1 MKIVKFLQK
10 NKNLDINELKEKLL
24 DISKV
29 ELVEML
35 IETIQNIPTPEQTIK
50 PEPIR
55 ITDKLYNTLI
65 KLIDD
70 NFVVIGADG
79 RGRKS
84 VYDTEGYVVAV
95 QRILNNYK
103 SNPEQSSSQ
112 FNNQLK
118 QLYLRECQ
126 RRKDNNED
134 ITNFHKTYIKRG
146 VIHNEP
152 EQ

>member
-1 MKIVKFLQK
+1 MRIDKFLQK
-10 NKNLDINELKEKLL
+10 NKNLDIEQLREKLL
-24 DISKV
+24 DISKL

-35 IETIQNIPTPEQTIK
+35 VETIQNTPTPEQTIK

-55 ITDKLYNTLI
+55 ITDKLYKTLI

-84 VYDTEGYVVAV
+84 VYDTEGYFVAV

-103 SNPEQSSSQ
+103 SKPEQSTSQ
-112 FNNQLK
+112 FNLQLK
-118 QLYLRECQ
+118 QLYLREYQ

-134 ITNFHKTYIKRG
+134 ITNFHKTYIKKG
-146 VIHNEP
+146 VIYNEP

>member
-1 MKIVKFLQK
+1 MNNTIGFEFF
-10 NKNLDINELKEKLL
+10 DIALL
-24 DISKV
+24 DISKLG
-29 ELVEML
+29 LVEML
-35 IETIQNIPTPEQTIK
+35 IEMVEYHNNNKTEQAK

-55 ITDKLYNTLI
+55 ITDKLYKTLI